1 MGVSQGVAF
10 YVVAGSFRDPVN
22 SLSAPREDPALFLS
36 PAAAPKK
43 SRGCWRGAVRKMETY
58 EDHPWCSYSYPSG
71 EEELTEEE
79 QHHDRQLAKVRAR
92 SNSRSRRRSSFLVD
106 ELDMLMDKAATTI
119 QATWRGHLSR
129 KQLMTEQ
136 AAAATIQA
144 AWRQYITREY
154 RALRQQHM
162 PSQQVYRHQRASS
175 LSPYGRE
182 REPQGHPRMDRERA
196 AQVIQAHYRGY
207 MTRQALAECQQAATT
222 IQAHWR
228 GYRTR
233 QDLAQGVSHAYPPGR
248 PQRTYHV
255 PESLPKGGTYY
266 GHPGYMPGS
275 SSWVGP
281 YPRKHWRKCLVGD
294 PEEWRSKVPRSQQED
309 TDVSQPKMCP
319 RCGRCT
325 SIRVLVGV
333 GKGPPSESERE
344 DSECEGHATLPPSRT
359 ARRMS
364 HASRQKEG
372 QALGQP
378 RCHRPHLSYQAPS
391 KGYYTPAEEQ
401 PRRQG
406 REPGGL
412 SQRLATSTPTSVRL
426 TRERTTT
433 RSLSSTSVQQQQ
445 QQRQAPSP
453 GTSDWLYENYGA
465 RRMGEG
471 QRRVFKTRKQMWQ
484 VVRAATL
491 IQAFWRGWRARQTL
505 RVQEEAAIKIQS
517 AYRGY
522 RTRAYLMEV
531 GVLSEGD
538 TD

>member
-1 MGVSQGVAF
+1 
-10 YVVAGSFRDPVN
+10 
-22 SLSAPREDPALFLS
+22 
-36 PAAAPKK
+36 
-43 SRGCWRGAVRKMETY
+43 METY

-71 EEELTEEE
+71 EEEMTGEDMH
-79 QHHDRQLAKVRAR
+79 HHDRQLAKIRAR
-92 SNSRSRRRSSFLVD
+92 SNSRSRHRSSFLVD

-119 QATWRGHLSR
+119 QATWRGHLTR

-144 AWRQYITREY
+144 AWKRYISREY
-154 RALRQQHM
+154 HALQRQQE
-162 PSQQVYRHQRASS
+162 PSSQVYRRRRTSS
-175 LSPYGRE
+175 ISSFGGE
-182 REPQGHPRMDRERA
+182 RESWGYPRMDRERA

-207 MTRQALAECQQAATT
+207 LTRQALAECQQAATT

-233 QDLAQGVSHAYPPGR
+233 REMAQAGSHTYHPGR
-248 PQRTYHV
+248 PQRTYYS
-255 PESLPKGGTYY
+255 PPRFPTGTYY
-266 GHPGYMPGS
+266 GHPSYMPGS

-294 PEEWRSKVPRSQQED
+294 PEEWKSKVPRSPSFLVQQED
-309 TDVSQPKMCP
+309 PKPSQPKTCP

-333 GKGPPSESERE
+333 GKGLPSESEVE
-344 DSECEGHATLPPSRT
+344 DSECEGHASTSPSRN
-359 ARRMS
+359 ARRTS
-364 HASRQKEG
+364 YTSRQERP
-372 QALGQP
+372 AYSQP
-378 RCHRPHLSYQAPS
+378 RRYGPRFSYQGPS
-391 KGYYTPAEEQ
+391 KSYSTAADEQ
-401 PRRQG
+401 PRRQS
-406 REPGGL
+406 REPSVVV
-412 SQRLATSTPTSVRL
+412 SQRVAPSTQTSIRL
-426 TRERTTT
+426 TRERTST

-445 QQRQAPSP
+445 LQQQGVPSQ
-453 GTSDWLYENYGA
+453 GTSDWLYDNYAA

-491 IQAFWRGWRARQTL
+491 IQAFWRGWRVRQML
-505 RVQEEAAIKIQS
+505 RLQEEAAIKIQS

-531 GVLSEGD
+531 GILSEGD